1 MFKILAYGLPALPL
15 ASLYFSIYVLIGEF
29 YFKNYGLAL
38 SVIGSIFIIIRLFDA
53 FTDPIMGYIS
63 DNFPLR
69 FGKRK
74 PWVLIGGILF
84 IFSTWMLFVP
94 IYQSVD
100 VEYFFF
106 WLFISAIGWTIAYA
120 PYYAMGAELSMD
132 YLERS
137 KVTFCRELFT
147 ILGII
152 FASLLY
158 SLSFDFDNK
167 IFKSGIG
174 SNIGLFQICIFSSV
188 FFVLSMFLFLLSKSN
203 SKEVSYDKNNIL
215 NIFEIFISL
224 KKQKLMRKLLSSH
237 FINGLANGIPPA
249 LFVFYVNS
257 VLKSPEFTGILLFLY
272 FLGALVGV
280 PLWIFISNKL
290 DKHRVWCYAM
300 VYSCFIFIFVL
311 FLEEYDL
318 IFFAIICI
326 LSGLALS
333 ADLAIPSSIQAD
345 IIDLEYLK
353 TGKRLTGQFFA
364 FWGLVSKAAIA
375 ISTGVALILLDI
387 IGFKSDENN
396 GKNILFAVSFIYAGL
411 PIILKMFSIYLMWN
425 FKLDKKTHSEILE
438 KIKT

>member
-38 SVIGSIFIIIRLFDA
+38 SIIGSIFIIIRLFDA

-84 IFSTWMLFVP
+84 IVSTWMLFVP
-94 IYQSVD
+94 IYKSVD

-158 SLSFDFDNK
+158 SISFDFDNK

-188 FFVLSMFLFLLSKSN
+188 FFVLSMFLFLISKSN
-203 SKEVSYDKNNIL
+203 TKEVSYDKNNIL

-224 KKQKLMRKLLSSH
+224 KKQKLMRKLLFSH
-237 FINGLANGIPPA
+237 FINGLANGLPPA

-300 VYSCFIFIFVL
+300 IYSCFIFIFVL
-311 FLEEYDL
+311 FLKEYDL

-375 ISTGVALILLDI
+375 ISTGMALILLDI

-411 PIILKMFSIYLMWN
+411 PIILKMFSIYLMWD

>member
-1 MFKILAYGLPALPL
+1 MLKILAYGLPALPL

-38 SVIGSIFIIIRLFDA
+38 SIIGSIFIIIRLFDA

-158 SLSFDFDNK
+158 SISFDFDNK

-224 KKQKLMRKLLSSH
+224 KKQKLMRKLLFSH
-237 FINGLANGIPPA
+237 FINGLANGLPPA

-364 FWGLVSKAAIA
+364 FWGLVSKGAIA

>member
-38 SVIGSIFIIIRLFDA
+38 SIIGSIFIIIRLFDA

-74 PWVLIGGILF
+74 PWVLVGGILF

-174 SNIGLFQICIFSSV
+174 SNIGLFQICIFSSI
-188 FFVLSMFLFLLSKSN
+188 FFVLSMFLFLISKSN

-300 VYSCFIFIFVL
+300 IYSCFIFIFVL

>member
-1 MFKILAYGLPALPL
+1 LLKILAYGLPALPL

-74 PWVLIGGILF
+74 PWVLLGGILF

-158 SLSFDFDNK
+158 SISFDFDNK

-224 KKQKLMRKLLSSH
+224 KKQKLMRKLLFSH
-237 FINGLANGIPPA
+237 FINGLANGLPPA

-364 FWGLVSKAAIA
+364 FWGLVSKGAIA

-387 IGFKSDENN
+387 IGFNSDENN
-396 GKNILFAVSFIYAGL
+396 GKNVLFAVSFIYAGL
-411 PIILKMFSIYLMWN
+411 PIILKILSIYLMWN

>member
-38 SVIGSIFIIIRLFDA
+38 SIIGSIFIIIRLFDA

-174 SNIGLFQICIFSSV
+174 SNIGLFQICIFSSI

-224 KKQKLMRKLLSSH
+224 KKQKLMRKLLFSH
-237 FINGLANGIPPA
+237 FINGLANGLPPA

-425 FKLDKKTHSEILE
+425 FKLDKKKHSEILE

>member
-38 SVIGSIFIIIRLFDA
+38 SIIGSIFIIIRLFDA

-94 IYQSVD
+94 IYKSVD

-106 WLFISAIGWTIAYA
+106 WLLISAIGWTIAYA

-174 SNIGLFQICIFSSV
+174 SNIGLFQICIFSSI
-188 FFVLSMFLFLLSKSN
+188 FFVLSMFLFLISKSN
-203 SKEVSYDKNNIL
+203 TKEVSYDKNNIL

-224 KKQKLMRKLLSSH
+224 KKQKLMRKLLFSH
-237 FINGLANGIPPA
+237 FINGLANGLPPA

-311 FLEEYDL
+311 FLKEYDL

-364 FWGLVSKAAIA
+364 FWGLVSKGAIA

-387 IGFKSDENN
+387 IGFNSDENN
-396 GKNILFAVSFIYAGL
+396 GKNVLFAVSFIYAGL
-411 PIILKMFSIYLMWN
+411 PIILKILSIYLMWN

>member
-38 SVIGSIFIIIRLFDA
+38 SIIGSIFIIIRLFDA

-158 SLSFDFDNK
+158 SISFDFDNK

-174 SNIGLFQICIFSSV
+174 SNICLFQICIFSSI

-224 KKQKLMRKLLSSH
+224 KKQKLMRKLLFSH

-311 FLEEYDL
+311 FLKEYDL

>member
-38 SVIGSIFIIIRLFDA
+38 SIIGSIFIIIRLFDA

-74 PWVLIGGILF
+74 PWVLLGGILF

-158 SLSFDFDNK
+158 SISFDFDNK

-224 KKQKLMRKLLSSH
+224 KKQKLMRKLLFSH
-237 FINGLANGIPPA
+237 FINGLANGLPPA

-311 FLEEYDL
+311 FLKEYDL

-364 FWGLVSKAAIA
+364 FWGLVSKGAIA

-387 IGFKSDENN
+387 IGFNSDENN
-396 GKNILFAVSFIYAGL
+396 GKNVLFAVSFIYAGL
-411 PIILKMFSIYLMWN
+411 PIILKILSIYLMWD

>member
-38 SVIGSIFIIIRLFDA
+38 SIIGSIFIIIRLFDA

-94 IYQSVD
+94 IYKSVD
-100 VEYFFF
+100 IEYFFF
-106 WLFISAIGWTIAYA
+106 WLLISAIGWTIAYA

-174 SNIGLFQICIFSSV
+174 SNIGLFQICIFSSI
-188 FFVLSMFLFLLSKSN
+188 FFVLSMFLFLISKSN

-215 NIFEIFISL
+215 NIFEIFTSL
-224 KKQKLMRKLLSSH
+224 KKQKLMRKLLFSH

-300 VYSCFIFIFVL
+300 IYSCFIFIFVL

-375 ISTGVALILLDI
+375 ISTGMALILLDI

>member
-38 SVIGSIFIIIRLFDA
+38 SIIGSIFIIIRLFDA

-94 IYQSVD
+94 IYKSVD

-174 SNIGLFQICIFSSV
+174 SNIGLFQICIFSSI
-188 FFVLSMFLFLLSKSN
+188 FFVLSMFLFLISKSN

-224 KKQKLMRKLLSSH
+224 KKQKLMRKLLFSH
-237 FINGLANGIPPA
+237 FINGLANGLPPA

-300 VYSCFIFIFVL
+300 IYSCFIFIFVL
-311 FLEEYDL
+311 FLKEYDL

-375 ISTGVALILLDI
+375 ISTGMALILLDI

>member
-38 SVIGSIFIIIRLFDA
+38 SIIGSIFIIIRLFDA

-158 SLSFDFDNK
+158 SISFDFDNK

-224 KKQKLMRKLLSSH
+224 KKQKLMRKLLFSH
-237 FINGLANGIPPA
+237 FINGLANGLPPA

-387 IGFKSDENN
+387 IGFNSDENN
-396 GKNILFAVSFIYAGL
+396 GKNVLFAVSFIYAGL
-411 PIILKMFSIYLMWN
+411 PIILKILSIYLMWN

>member
-94 IYQSVD
+94 IYKSVD

-158 SLSFDFDNK
+158 SISFDFDNK

-174 SNIGLFQICIFSSV
+174 TNIGLFQICIFSSI

-203 SKEVSYDKNNIL
+203 SKEVSYNKNNIL

-224 KKQKLMRKLLSSH
+224 KKQKLMRKLLFSH
-237 FINGLANGIPPA
+237 FINGLANGLPPA

-257 VLKSPEFTGILLFLY
+257 VLKSTEFTGILLFLY

-300 VYSCFIFIFVL
+300 IYSCFIFIFVL
-311 FLEEYDL
+311 FLKEYDL

-375 ISTGVALILLDI
+375 ISTGMALILLDI
-387 IGFKSDENN
+387 IGFKSDGNN

-411 PIILKMFSIYLMWN
+411 PIILKMFSIYLMWD

>member
-38 SVIGSIFIIIRLFDA
+38 SIIGSIFIIIRLFDA

-94 IYQSVD
+94 IYKSVD

-158 SLSFDFDNK
+158 SISFDFDNK

-224 KKQKLMRKLLSSH
+224 KKQKLMRKLLFSH
-237 FINGLANGIPPA
+237 FINGLANGLPPA

-290 DKHRVWCYAM
+290 DKHMVWCYAM

-311 FLEEYDL
+311 FLKEYDL

-375 ISTGVALILLDI
+375 ISTGMALILLDI

>member
-1 MFKILAYGLPALPL
+1 MLKILAYGLPALPL

-38 SVIGSIFIIIRLFDA
+38 SIIGSIFIIIRLFDA

-74 PWVLIGGILF
+74 PWVLLGGILF

-174 SNIGLFQICIFSSV
+174 SNIGLFQICIFSSI
-188 FFVLSMFLFLLSKSN
+188 FFVLSMFLFLISKSN

-224 KKQKLMRKLLSSH
+224 KKQNLMRKLLFSH
-237 FINGLANGIPPA
+237 FINGLANGLPPA

-364 FWGLVSKAAIA
+364 FWGLVSKGAIA

>member
-1 MFKILAYGLPALPL
+1 
-15 ASLYFSIYVLIGEF
+15 
-29 YFKNYGLAL
+29 
-38 SVIGSIFIIIRLFDA
+38 
-53 FTDPIMGYIS
+53 
-63 DNFPLR
+63 
-69 FGKRK
+69 
-74 PWVLIGGILF
+74 
-84 IFSTWMLFVP
+84 
-94 IYQSVD
+94 
-100 VEYFFF
+100 
-106 WLFISAIGWTIAYA
+106 
-120 PYYAMGAELSMD
+120 
-132 YLERS
+132 
-137 KVTFCRELFT
+137 
-147 ILGII
+147 
-152 FASLLY
+152 
-158 SLSFDFDNK
+158 
-167 IFKSGIG
+167 
-174 SNIGLFQICIFSSV
+174 
-188 FFVLSMFLFLLSKSN
+188 MFLFLISKSN

-224 KKQKLMRKLLSSH
+224 KKQKLMKKLLFSH
-237 FINGLANGIPPA
+237 FINGLANGLPPA

-280 PLWIFISNKL
+280 PLWIFICNKL

-300 VYSCFIFIFVL
+300 IYACFIFIFVL
-311 FLEEYDL
+311 FLKEYDL

-375 ISTGVALILLDI
+375 ISTGMALILLDI
-387 IGFKSDENN
+387 IGFKSDVNN
-396 GKNILFAVSFIYAGL
+396 GKNVLFAVSFIYAGL
-411 PIILKMFSIYLMWN
+411 PIIFKIFSIYLMWN

>member
-38 SVIGSIFIIIRLFDA
+38 SIIGSIFIIIRLFDA

-94 IYQSVD
+94 IYKSVD

-106 WLFISAIGWTIAYA
+106 WLLMSAIGWTIAYA

-158 SLSFDFDNK
+158 SISFDFDNK

-224 KKQKLMRKLLSSH
+224 KKQKLMRKLLFSH
-237 FINGLANGIPPA
+237 FINGLANGLPPA

-311 FLEEYDL
+311 FLKEYDL

>member
-74 PWVLIGGILF
+74 PWVLIGGTVF

-94 IYQSVD
+94 IYKSVD

-137 KVTFCRELFT
+137 KITFCRELFT

-158 SLSFDFDNK
+158 SISFDFDNK

-174 SNIGLFQICIFSSV
+174 TNIGLFQICIFSSI
-188 FFVLSMFLFLLSKSN
+188 FFVLSMFLFLISKSN

-224 KKQKLMRKLLSSH
+224 KKQKLMRKLLLSH
-237 FINGLANGIPPA
+237 FINGLANGLPPA

-311 FLEEYDL
+311 FLKEYDL

-375 ISTGVALILLDI
+375 ISTGMALILLDI

-425 FKLDKKTHSEILE
+425 FKLDKKTHSEILA

>member
-38 SVIGSIFIIIRLFDA
+38 SIIGSIFIIIRLFDA

-94 IYQSVD
+94 IYKSVD

-174 SNIGLFQICIFSSV
+174 SNIGLFQICIFSSI
-188 FFVLSMFLFLLSKSN
+188 FFVLSMFLFLISKSN

-224 KKQKLMRKLLSSH
+224 KKQKLMRKLLFSH

-300 VYSCFIFIFVL
+300 IYSCFIFIFVL

-375 ISTGVALILLDI
+375 ISTGMALILLDI

>member
-74 PWVLIGGILF
+74 PWVLMGGILF

-158 SLSFDFDNK
+158 SISFDFDNK

-224 KKQKLMRKLLSSH
+224 KKQKLMRKLLFSH
-237 FINGLANGIPPA
+237 FINGLANGLPPA

-300 VYSCFIFIFVL
+300 IYSCFIFIFVL

>member
-38 SVIGSIFIIIRLFDA
+38 SIIGSIFIIIRLFDA

-94 IYQSVD
+94 IYKSVD

-106 WLFISAIGWTIAYA
+106 WLLISAIGWTIAYA

-174 SNIGLFQICIFSSV
+174 SNIGLFQICIFSSI
-188 FFVLSMFLFLLSKSN
+188 FFVLSMFLFLISKSN

-224 KKQKLMRKLLSSH
+224 KKQKLMRKLLFSH
-237 FINGLANGIPPA
+237 FINGLANGLPPA

-300 VYSCFIFIFVL
+300 IYSCFIFIFVL

>member
-38 SVIGSIFIIIRLFDA
+38 SIIGSIFIIIRLFDA

-94 IYQSVD
+94 IYKSVD

-137 KVTFCRELFT
+137 KITFCRELFT

-158 SLSFDFDNK
+158 SISFDFDNK

-174 SNIGLFQICIFSSV
+174 TNTGLFQICIFSSI
-188 FFVLSMFLFLLSKSN
+188 FFVLSMFLFLISKSN

-224 KKQKLMRKLLSSH
+224 KQQKLMRKLLFSH
-237 FINGLANGIPPA
+237 FINGLANGLPPA

-280 PLWIFISNKL
+280 PLWIFISNKF

-300 VYSCFIFIFVL
+300 IYSCFVFIFVL
-311 FLEEYDL
+311 FLKEYDL

-375 ISTGVALILLDI
+375 ISTGMALILLDI

>member
-38 SVIGSIFIIIRLFDA
+38 SIIGSIFIIIRLFDA

-94 IYQSVD
+94 IYKSVD

-120 PYYAMGAELSMD
+120 PYYAMGAEISMD

-158 SLSFDFDNK
+158 SISFDFDNK

-174 SNIGLFQICIFSSV
+174 TNIGLFQICIFSSI

-224 KKQKLMRKLLSSH
+224 KKQKLMRKLLFSH
-237 FINGLANGIPPA
+237 FINGLANGLPPA

-300 VYSCFIFIFVL
+300 IYSCFIFIFVL
-311 FLEEYDL
+311 FLKEYDL

-387 IGFKSDENN
+387 IGFNSDENN
-396 GKNILFAVSFIYAGL
+396 GKNVLFAVSFIYAGL
-411 PIILKMFSIYLMWN
+411 PIILKMISIYLMWN
-425 FKLDKKTHSEILE
+425 FKLDKKTHSEILK

>member
-38 SVIGSIFIIIRLFDA
+38 SIIGSIFIIIRLFDA

-158 SLSFDFDNK
+158 SISFDFDNK

>member
-1 MFKILAYGLPALPL
+1 MLKILAYGLPALPL

-38 SVIGSIFIIIRLFDA
+38 SIIGSIFIIIRLFDA

-74 PWVLIGGILF
+74 PWVLLGGILF
-84 IFSTWMLFVP
+84 IFSTWMIFTP

-158 SLSFDFDNK
+158 SISFDFDNK

-174 SNIGLFQICIFSSV
+174 ANIGLFQICIFFSI
-188 FFVLSMFLFLLSKSN
+188 FFVLSMFLFLILKSN

-224 KKQKLMRKLLSSH
+224 KKQKLMRKLLFSH
-237 FINGLANGIPPA
+237 FINGLANGLPPA

-272 FLGALVGV
+272 FLGALIGV

-375 ISTGVALILLDI
+375 ISTGLALILLDI

>member
-38 SVIGSIFIIIRLFDA
+38 SIIGSIFIIIRLFDA

-94 IYQSVD
+94 IYKSVD

-137 KVTFCRELFT
+137 KITFCRELFT

-158 SLSFDFDNK
+158 SISFDFDNK

-174 SNIGLFQICIFSSV
+174 TNIGLFQICIFSSI
-188 FFVLSMFLFLLSKSN
+188 FFVLSMFLFLISKSN

-224 KKQKLMRKLLSSH
+224 KKQKLMRKLLFSH
-237 FINGLANGIPPA
+237 FINGLANGLPPA

-300 VYSCFIFIFVL
+300 IYSCFVFIFVL
-311 FLEEYDL
+311 FLKEYDL

-375 ISTGVALILLDI
+375 ISTGMALILLDI

>member
-38 SVIGSIFIIIRLFDA
+38 SIIGSIFIIIRLFDA

-94 IYQSVD
+94 IYKSVD

-174 SNIGLFQICIFSSV
+174 SNIGLFQICIFSSI
-188 FFVLSMFLFLLSKSN
+188 FFVLSMFLFLISKSN
-203 SKEVSYDKNNIL
+203 TKEVSYDKNNIL

-224 KKQKLMRKLLSSH
+224 KKQKLMRKLLFSH
-237 FINGLANGIPPA
+237 FINGLANGLPPA

-300 VYSCFIFIFVL
+300 IYSCFIFIFVL